1 MAQHLNSSLDF
12 GSSYYVATAHAA
24 PERPA
29 LTGEAKADLVVVG
42 GGCTGLSAA
51 LHAARAGRSV
61 ILLEGGKVGW
71 GASGRNGGQLIPGLR
86 KGAAELVAQL
96 GETRARAL
104 FDLSLEAR
112 ALVLSLIEAHGIDCD
127 LVMRGHVLGIIKPR
141 DMAHYAKEVECLNRV
156 MNYPHA
162 RLLDAS
168 QVGTKVATPEFVG
181 GLEDDLGGH
190 LHPLNYTLGLA
201 RAAEAAGVRICEL
214 STATGLERA
223 GAGVTIFTATGL
235 VHAEQVVLAGD
246 ALLTGLNRRV
256 NSRIMPVASYVVTTE
271 PLDDA
276 QALIPQDHAVSD
288 ARFVVDYFRRTPD
301 NSLLFGGG
309 ERYTPDPPAN
319 MAEFVRPF
327 VERAFPQLRG
337 VKLDHAWGGLVS
349 VTLSRLPH
357 MGREGPVLFAHGY
370 SGQGALLSTLGGKL
384 LAEALDAPSERLER
398 FASLEPAAFPGG
410 ALMRN
415 PLYLA
420 GMLWYALKDRL

>member
-1 MAQHLNSSLDF
+1 VS
-12 GSSYYVATAHAA
+12 
-24 PERPA
+24 
-29 LTGEAKADLVVVG
+29 
-42 GGCTGLSAA
+42 
-51 LHAARAGRSV
+51 
-61 ILLEGGKVGW
+61 
-71 GASGRNGGQLIPGLR
+71 
-86 KGAAELVAQL
+86 
-96 GETRARAL
+96 
-104 FDLSLEAR
+104 
-112 ALVLSLIEAHGIDCD
+112 
-127 LVMRGHVLGIIKPR
+127 
-141 DMAHYAKEVECLNRV
+141 
-156 MNYPHA
+156 
-162 RLLDAS
+162 
-168 QVGTKVATPEFVG
+168 
-181 GLEDDLGGH
+181 
-190 LHPLNYTLGLA
+190 
-201 RAAEAAGVRICEL
+201 
-214 STATGLERA
+214 
-223 GAGVTIFTATGL
+223 TATGL

-276 QALIPQDHAVSD
+276 EALIPQDHAVSD

-301 NSLLFGGG
+301 NRLLFGGG

-319 MAEFVRPF
+319 IAEFVRPF

-357 MGREGPVLFAHGY
+357 MGREGPELFAHGY

-410 ALMRN
+410 RLMRN